1 MRLDVSL
8 SAAVNTRQL
17 LELKLRWP
25 TQRRDR
31 DKHDRRS
38 LRQRKLGK
46 GQAQTSCRWPLG
58 LTFLPTLL
66 ATADAVVDKSF
77 AALHMSARGTK
88 RTYRYACYLSAFGG
102 KADMSLT
109 IAIYQNP
116 ALGAFF
122 TS

>member
-1 MRLDVSL
+1 LQLERATNIELQEQL
-8 SAAVNTRQL
+8 HSAN
-17 LELKLRWP
+17 EKLRMADGGSHFDLD
-25 TQRRDR
+25 RRDQ

-77 AALHMSARGTK
+77 AALHMSARGT
-88 RTYRYACYLSAFGG
+88 
-102 KADMSLT
+102 
-109 IAIYQNP
+109 
-116 ALGAFF
+116 
-122 TS
+122 